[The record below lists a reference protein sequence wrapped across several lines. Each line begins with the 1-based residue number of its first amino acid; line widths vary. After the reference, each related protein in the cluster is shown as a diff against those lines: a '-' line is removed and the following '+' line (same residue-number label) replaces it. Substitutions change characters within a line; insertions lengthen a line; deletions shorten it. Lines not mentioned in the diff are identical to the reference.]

1 MADHS
6 VTSSGKWF
14 VYMVRSGDGFLYTGV
29 TTDVERR
36 VSEHRSSSSATASAS
51 SKSKGAKY
59 FRTKSN
65 LSLVF
70 QHQVANRSI
79 AQKLEYRIKQLGK
92 PKKEALAAGK
102 FSITELVTEIENN
115 SEKSTKR

>member
-1 MADHS
+1 M
-6 VTSSGKWF
+6 TSSSQWF

-29 TTDVERR
+29 TTDVKRR
-36 VSEHRSSSSATASAS
+36 VSEHKSSSSATTLGS

-92 PKKEALAAGK
+92 LKKEALAAGE
-102 FSITELVTEIENN
+102 FSITELVTEIED
-115 SEKSTKR
+115 SSQKSTKR